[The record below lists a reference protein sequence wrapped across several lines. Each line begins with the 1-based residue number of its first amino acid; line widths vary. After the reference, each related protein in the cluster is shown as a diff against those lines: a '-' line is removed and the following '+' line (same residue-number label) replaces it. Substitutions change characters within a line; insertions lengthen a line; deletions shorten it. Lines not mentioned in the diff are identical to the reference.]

1 MIMIFF
7 PFLRTSKEVILLEK
21 CFPAHIRYD
30 GEKHVVQTVQEH
42 CRNTAD
48 YASNSLNTVGLY
60 NCAYLAGLLH
70 DMGKFTEEFKHY
82 LESAVLDSKPS
93 ARGSVNHTFAGVRF
107 MLENYHSI
115 SHTANNGVISDLCAE
130 LIAYAVG
137 AHHGLFDCMDE
148 KLRSGFDHRMTSDIA
163 YDEARENFLAFCS
176 GRHELDKLFLN
187 ASSELESVIRK
198 IDELQDR
205 DSTGAEGWFYFGLLS
220 RLILSSVIE
229 GDRRDTAE
237 FMSMR
242 QPLKQKTDEE
252 RRKMWAG
259 ALEHMEH
266 RLSSFKHD
274 TPIQFSRQRISQIC
288 VNFAEKPSGV
298 YQLNVPTGSG
308 KTLSSL
314 RFALAH
320 AARWNKSRI
329 IFTSPLLTILEQNA
343 KVIRSFVGDDSIILE
358 HHSNVIRNTDRAE
371 ILDQMA
377 LLEDSW
383 QSPIIITTLVQLLN
397 TLFSGKTSCIRRFQ
411 SLCDSIII
419 IDEVQT
425 VPSKMLTLFNLAVN
439 FLSDICGATVVLCSA
454 TQPCLNAAAHPLI
467 AEPKDM
473 VPFDAGLWAPFRRT
487 EYVCVGEMALDD
499 IPSFAAKLFD
509 GTESLLIICNRKS
522 EAEFIYNSLK
532 LYDADCFHLSAGM
545 CVAHRR
551 QTLEQIYRA
560 LKQNAVTGRKTVC
573 VSTQVIEAGVDISF
587 GRVIRLCAG
596 MDSIVQAAGRCNR
609 NGENKSLS
617 QVYIVQCSNENLS
630 KLPDIQRGKDASIS
644 LLDRYRSAPDQFGCD
659 LASKASINYYYSTL
673 YRLMPDGFQDY
684 TVKTGCST
692 NTIFSLLS
700 LNAIFANHDNVFLLR
715 QSFKLAG
722 ERFEVFENETA
733 DVLVPYGDGK
743 NIIAELSRLDP
754 DHDLKLIDDWLAKA
768 KAYTVSL
775 YSWQKNKLELSGG
788 LASIC
793 GSRILVLQEGFYD
806 QATGFTET
814 SQANTLLEV

>member
-1 MIMIFF
+1 MIFF

-21 CFPAHIRYD
+21 CFPAHIRHD
-30 GEKHVVQTVQEH
+30 GDKHVVQTVQEH

-48 YASNSLNTVGLY
+48 YASTSLSTVGLY

-163 YDEARENFLAFCS
+163 YDEARENFLALCS
-176 GRHELDKLFLN
+176 DRHELDKLFLN
-187 ASSELESVIRK
+187 ASSELESVILK

-237 FMSMR
+237 FISMR

-252 RRKMWAG
+252 RHKMWAG

-343 KVIRSFVGDDSIILE
+343 KVIRSFVGDDRLILE
-358 HHSNVIRNTDRAE
+358 HHSNVICNTDRAE

-473 VPFDAGLWAPFRRT
+473 VPLTPGSGPR
-487 EYVCVGEMALDD
+487 
-499 IPSFAAKLFD
+499 
-509 GTESLLIICNRKS
+509 
-522 EAEFIYNSLK
+522 
-532 LYDADCFHLSAGM
+532 
-545 CVAHRR
+545 
-551 QTLEQIYRA
+551 
-560 LKQNAVTGRKTVC
+560 
-573 VSTQVIEAGVDISF
+573 
-587 GRVIRLCAG
+587 
-596 MDSIVQAAGRCNR
+596 
-609 NGENKSLS
+609 
-617 QVYIVQCSNENLS
+617 
-630 KLPDIQRGKDASIS
+630 
-644 LLDRYRSAPDQFGCD
+644 
-659 LASKASINYYYSTL
+659 
-673 YRLMPDGFQDY
+673 
-684 TVKTGCST
+684 
-692 NTIFSLLS
+692 
-700 LNAIFANHDNVFLLR
+700 
-715 QSFKLAG
+715 
-722 ERFEVFENETA
+722 
-733 DVLVPYGDGK
+733 
-743 NIIAELSRLDP
+743 
-754 DHDLKLIDDWLAKA
+754 
-768 KAYTVSL
+768 
-775 YSWQKNKLELSGG
+775 SGG
-788 LASIC
+788 LNMSV
-793 GSRILVLQEGFYD
+793 SVKWHWMPFRHLQRSSLTA
-806 QATGFTET
+806 QKAC
-814 SQANTLLEV
+814 

>member
-1 MIMIFF
+1 M
-7 PFLRTSKEVILLEK
+7 SKEVILLEK

-30 GEKHVVQTVQEH
+30 GDKHVVQTVQEH

-48 YASNSLNTVGLY
+48 YASTSLSTVGLY

-107 MLENYHSI
+107 MLESYHSI

-176 GRHELDKLFLN
+176 DRHELDKLFLN

-358 HHSNVIRNTDRAE
+358 HHSNVIRNTDRSE

-560 LKQNAVTGRKTVC
+560 LKQNAQTVKEC
-573 VSTQVIEAGVDISF
+573 LRTLFVNDSSSARPDGSMEVVKLFWWEHNCRDGQYSSAKVHRSLN
-587 GRVIRLCAG
+587 IRLK
-596 MDSIVQAAGRCNR
+596 DDVTIPQDVND
-609 NGENKSLS
+609 
-617 QVYIVQCSNENLS
+617 YI
-630 KLPDIQRGKDASIS
+630 I
-644 LLDRYRSAPDQFGCD
+644 
-659 LASKASINYYYSTL
+659 
-673 YRLMPDGFQDY
+673 
-684 TVKTGCST
+684 
-692 NTIFSLLS
+692 
-700 LNAIFANHDNVFLLR
+700 
-715 QSFKLAG
+715 
-722 ERFEVFENETA
+722 
-733 DVLVPYGDGK
+733 
-743 NIIAELSRLDP
+743 
-754 DHDLKLIDDWLAKA
+754 
-768 KAYTVSL
+768 TVSPL
-775 YSWQKNKLELSGG
+775 DGLEP
-788 LASIC
+788 
-793 GSRILVLQEGFYD
+793 
-806 QATGFTET
+806 
-814 SQANTLLEV
+814 EVIDGI